1 MAEVSFMGGFFFFVF
16 FFWKVSEL
24 SIPCDSTETSECNS
38 LPWTEV
44 RKAGFLHVHWAG
56 GGFLAHT
63 PLHTI
68 LYHHGLSDSAPLNL
82 YVVKGELQP
91 LHIFKGKSL
100 GHCRAWDWSVLF
112 DFFFNIQII

>member
-1 MAEVSFMGGFFFFVF
+1 M
-16 FFWKVSEL
+16 SEL